1 MGDPIIG
8 EGYDGELLIEEEH
21 IGELILGEE
30 YKMELMEE
38 ESSAEDVAKL
48 RYFGWTILL
57 LANFLSAWQGG

>member
-8 EGYDGELLIEEEH
+8 AGYVGELMSEEEH

-30 YKMELMEE
+30 YKMELMEG
-38 ESSAEDVAKL
+38 ESSAEEVIRL

-57 LANFLSAWQGG
+57 LAKFLSAWLG